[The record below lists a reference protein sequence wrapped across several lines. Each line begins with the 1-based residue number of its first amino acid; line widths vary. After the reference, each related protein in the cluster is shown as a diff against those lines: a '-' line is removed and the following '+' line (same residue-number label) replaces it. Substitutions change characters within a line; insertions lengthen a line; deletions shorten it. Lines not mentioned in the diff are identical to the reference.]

1 MLVFGAMGYLRYR
14 SVHNQTFDLAFYARM
29 AHGLARGDF
38 YDPIMGA
45 HVLGLHASPV
55 LVPLG
60 WLGMLVGT
68 VPVLLLAQTLSAGL
82 AAQRLAQ
89 MGARTLGPWG
99 ALAGLAFAL
108 HPNLSHVLSY
118 EFHPGTL
125 ALGPLVWTLDALDRR
140 DARGL
145 LWATVAVLLCR
156 EDLAAITALTG
167 VVAWL
172 VWTPTDAPAD
182 SGLVGAQ
189 PARRA
194 RRVAAGVA
202 LGSLLWL
209 GLWIGF
215 IIPAYTPRGGSL
227 DLHFGH
233 LGGGFVSAILSVFTQ
248 PLAVAAHITQP
259 EKLSLLPRV
268 LAPLL
273 GLSLLAPRRLLPAL
287 PVFAMLLLSQFPTT
301 SELRTH
307 YLTPALPVL
316 VWSAVHGLA
325 WLRQKLS
332 ARSERPLAALVL
344 TAVLAGYVAGGCG
357 PLSLRFYRPYYV
369 AGDDTLAAR
378 EVLAQIPGDAAVQAP
393 DALLPH
399 LAERA
404 TLHRAPPPER
414 HVDYWVLDVSHRA
427 RYAGQGTL
435 LRTAEEPFVR
445 AFMAREDR
453 GVRVYAP
460 PYVLLERGYDPRA
473 ALAAFRDDVGPAGE
487 RTAPEAEAPA
497 QQLTACLSVTHASR
511 PPGATPPSASSQA
524 PASPE
529 PGPPVG
535 SVAAAPVR
543 LHFVVH
549 GPCPTDL
556 ALRVGTHQRP
566 RRVELLFGGAASPAL
581 LRAGDHVFTDVADL
595 LPAGAAPG
603 TQVYVGA
610 LRSSGA
616 RPEPGDPITLPVSL
630 RAH

>member
-1 MLVFGAMGYLRYR
+1 MGYLRYR

-60 WLGMLVGT
+60 WLGMLFGT

-89 MGARTLGPWG
+89 MGAGTLGPCG

-172 VWTPTDAPAD
+172 VWTPTDAPTD
-182 SGLVGAQ
+182 SGLVEAQ

-248 PLAVAAHITQP
+248 PQAVAAHILQP

-332 ARSERPLAALVL
+332 ARSLRPLAALVL

-357 PLSLRFYRPYYV
+357 PLSLRFYLPYFV
-369 AGDDTLAAR
+369 AGEDTLAAR
-378 EVLAQIPGDAAVQAP
+378 EVLAQIPADAPVQAP

-399 LAERA
+399 LAERP
-404 TLHRAPPPER
+404 TLHRAAPPER
-414 HVDYWVLDVSHRA
+414 RVDYWVLDVSHRA

-453 GVRVYAP
+453 GVRAYAP

-473 ALAAFRDDVGPAGE
+473 ALTAFREEGAVAQGV
-487 RTAPEAEAPA
+487 TAAPA
-497 QQLTACLSVTHASR
+497 PRLLTSCLSVTHATR
-511 PPGATPPSASSQA
+511 APGSPRASDSSGARATSETTPPEGSAA
-524 PASPE
+524 
-529 PGPPVG
+529 
-535 SVAAAPVR
+535 VR
-543 LHFVVH
+543 VHFVAH

-556 ALRVGTHQRP
+556 ALRVGTRERP

-581 LRAGDHVFTDVADL
+581 LRAGDRVFTDVADL
-595 LPAGAAPG
+595 LPAGATQP

-616 RPEPGDPITLPVSL
+616 RPDPHDPTTLPVPL
-630 RAH
+630 LAR